1 MNFMINVFPIIMQM
15 PWFTGNK
22 KMKMLL
28 TAAVI
33 ESERH
38 LIIVDTGY
46 VGKTDLFSRLDELN
60 FNPASFDMVINTH
73 VHPDHTGNND
83 AFAHARIIVSK
94 TDYEF
99 ARNFSRA
106 MLETDNPLGVF
117 KKFYPEYKGKLA
129 EQHAFSGQRTARK
142 YWDQKNTGSKEN
154 IIWIENDPVLPPF
167 LDLWP
172 TPGHT
177 PGHFSV
183 VVKGMS
189 LSVLIAGDAMPSR
202 LFWKRTLREN
212 TPRYDSSLYE
222 ESKKKIE
229 QFDGIILGGHD
240 RPFRSVDGQ
249 FIENEVIVL

>member
-1 MNFMINVFPIIMQM
+1 MHM
-15 PWFTGNK
+15 PWFPGNK

-33 ESERH
+33 EAEAH

-46 VGKTDLFSRLDELN
+46 VGKTDIFTRLEELE
-60 FNPASFDMVINTH
+60 FDPSDFDLVIITH

-83 AFAHARIIVSK
+83 VFTNAKIIISK

-99 ARNFSRA
+99 ARDFSRA
-106 MLETDNPLGVF
+106 MLETENPLLIF

-129 EQHAFSGQRTARK
+129 ELHAQSAQRSARK
-142 YWDQKNTGSKEN
+142 YWNRKNTFPKEN
-154 IIWIENDPVLPPF
+154 IIWIENDPVLPHF

-183 VVKGMS
+183 RVTGENQS
-189 LSVLIAGDAMPSR
+189 ILIAGDAMPSR

-212 TPRYDSSLYE
+212 TPRYDSSLYQ

-229 QFDGIILGGHD
+229 QFNGVILGGHD
-240 RPFRSVDGQ
+240 RPFSTHDGRY
-249 FIENEVIVL
+249 INDDMIVL

>member
-1 MNFMINVFPIIMQM
+1 MHM
-15 PWFTGNK
+15 PWFLGNE

-33 ESERH
+33 ESGDH

-46 VGKTDLFSRLDELN
+46 AGKTDLFTRLEEMEFGPLD
-60 FNPASFDMVINTH
+60 FDLVINTH

-83 AFAHARIIVSK
+83 VFTNATMIVAK
-94 TDYEF
+94 ADYEF
-99 ARNFSRA
+99 ARDFSRA
-106 MLETDNPLGVF
+106 MLETEDPLIVF
-117 KKFYPEYKGKLA
+117 NKYYPEYKGKLA
-129 EQHAFSGQRTARK
+129 EQHAQSAQRTARK
-142 YWDQKNTGSKEN
+142 YWQQKKNVFKEN
-154 IIWIENDPVLPPF
+154 IIWIEENPVLPRF

-183 VVKGMS
+183 RVTGENHSM
-189 LSVLIAGDAMPSR
+189 LIAGDAMPSR

-212 TPRYDSSLYE
+212 TPRYDSCLYE

-240 RPFRSVDGQ
+240 RPFTTHDGRY
-249 FIENEVIVL
+249 INAEMIVL